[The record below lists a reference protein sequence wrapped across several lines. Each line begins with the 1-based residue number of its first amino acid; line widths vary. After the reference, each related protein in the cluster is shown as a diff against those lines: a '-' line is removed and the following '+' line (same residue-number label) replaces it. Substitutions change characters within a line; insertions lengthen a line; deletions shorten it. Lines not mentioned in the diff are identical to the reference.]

1 MARKNNV
8 EDIERELFG
17 YLPRQFVLMYYE
29 LVERA
34 FVGYTSPL
42 GHAGESGNSPKKRF
56 NTHNGGL
63 RDEQALKEKQNIDR
77 LLRSFVRDGGS
88 KTKADA
94 PKCENCAKQLGATW
108 LYCSWCGC
116 PRGGRLVN
124 EGGIV
129 STEQR
134 SADGQVLRVTPEPV
148 VRAPRIR

>member
-8 EDIERELFG
+8 EDIEHELLG

-42 GHAGESGNSPKKRF
+42 GHAGESGGVAKKKF

-63 RDEQALKEKQNIDR
+63 RDEAALKEKQNIDR

-94 PKCENCAKQLGATW
+94 PKCSHCSKQLGATW
-108 LYCSWCGC
+108 LWCAWCGTS
-116 PRGGRLVN
+116 RDGGVIQDGVVRV
-124 EGGIV
+124 EH
-129 STEQR
+129 R
-134 SADGQVLRVTPEPV
+134 SADGQVLRVTPEPAI
-148 VRAPRIR
+148 RAPRIR